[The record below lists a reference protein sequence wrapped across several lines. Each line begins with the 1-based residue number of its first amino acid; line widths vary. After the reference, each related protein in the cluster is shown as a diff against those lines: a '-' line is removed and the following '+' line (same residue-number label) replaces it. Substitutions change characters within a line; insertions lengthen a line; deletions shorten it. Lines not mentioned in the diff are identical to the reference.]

1 MIRSCFLTALML
13 CFGAAA
19 LQAQVQSNARDS
31 LLIEPLFSQ
40 GFDKNANTI
49 VFNGLLRGSIP
60 TFIADDAWFL
70 FDLRYRANTIR
81 GFNTS
86 VRDDAEALLEQRL
99 GLAPEWFAFVSAGGL
114 ISDDSRSLTINKLLN
129 GNLRSGLRYQ
139 SLDERIQ
146 AEAAA
151 AAVYSEQLGIADRGS
166 EYGGFL
172 RGRGLKLDEFDVQFD
187 ALADLS
193 QLSGER
199 LNFTVG
205 GDGEISRLFPE
216 GAAISVVGEVED
228 SRRDFYTFVGSGS
241 TAALE
246 TRKRNNWAVEAHA
259 AFELSDDIDLDLR
272 TAIRSEAIER
282 FYGAAFQENSV
293 TAVTR
298 ARDELRLDIEAIA
311 RGRWAGGLH
320 SMGIFVNGRDE
331 SNSVTQRF
339 DVNPSELTRLRESE
353 RQRDNSS
360 TRSGLTLRSEWP
372 VFGRDTVSAS
382 FSGIVLR
389 YDTPSDENNDDRD
402 ELSLITALSFSHRH
416 SDMLTSRVTLE
427 TQLEHLVFLRAERSA
442 QNNWNRVIRLIPRV
456 EITTRRFIAR
466 PTFEVL
472 ANFTSYDFENQIIT
486 SPSFSFRQ
494 VSYRDSLI
502 WRLSSQEYLDLGI
515 VTRYYERARFRWN
528 SFSETPQ
535 DENVELFCRL
545 LLFHTPNFSD
555 PNGTQVGVGARVYSL
570 SSSPAGT
577 PLPGQET
584 LRQSFAPET
593 VIRFSAGPHTDLELR
608 GWYEI
613 EFDRGKEVRRF
624 PNVFLQSTVRL

>member
-1 MIRSCFLTALML
+1 MIRTSLLIAFLL
-13 CFGAAA
+13 CLGPAT
-19 LQAQVQSNARDS
+19 LSAQMQSFARDS
-31 LLIEPLFSQ
+31 VLIDPVFSQ

-49 VFNGLLRGSIP
+49 VFNSFLRGTTT
-60 TFIADDAWFL
+60 TFFADDAWFL

-99 GLAPEWFAFVSAGGL
+99 FIAPEWFAFVSAGGL
-114 ISDDSRSLTINKLLN
+114 LSDDSRSLTINKLLN
-129 GNLRSGLRYQ
+129 GNLRSGVRYQ
-139 SLDERIQ
+139 PFDRRFL

-151 AAVYSEQLGIADRGS
+151 AAVYSEQLGIADRGT

-187 ALADLS
+187 AVADLS
-193 QLSGER
+193 LLSGER

-205 GDGEISRLFPE
+205 GDGEIGRLFPE
-216 GAAISVVGEVED
+216 GAAISIVGEVED

-246 TRKRNNWAVEAHA
+246 TRKRNNWAIDGRASFA
-259 AFELSDDIDLDLR
+259 LSDDIDLDLR

-282 FYGAAFQENSV
+282 FYRESFPENSV

-298 ARDELRLDIEAIA
+298 ARDELRLDIDVVAH
-311 RGRWAGGLH
+311 GRWAGAQHSLGL
-320 SMGIFVNGRDE
+320 FVNGRDE
-331 SNSVTQRF
+331 SNSVSQRF
-339 DVNPSELTRLRESE
+339 DVNPSELTRLRQSE

-360 TRSGLTLRSEWP
+360 TRSGFSLRSEWP
-372 VFGRDTVSAS
+372 VFGRDTLSAS

-402 ELSLITALSFSHRH
+402 ELSLISALSYSHRH
-416 SDMLTSRVTLE
+416 SDMLTSRITLE

-442 QNNWNRVIRLIPRV
+442 QNNWNRVIRLSPRI
-456 EITTRRFIAR
+456 EITTRSFIAR

-494 VSYRDSLI
+494 MSYRDSLI

-515 VTRYYERARFRWN
+515 VTRYYERGRFRWN

-545 LLFHTPNFSD
+545 LLFHAPNFSD

-570 SSSPAGT
+570 SSRPAGT

-593 VIRFSAGPHTDLELR
+593 VIRFAAGPRTNLELR